1 MLRVKDLG
9 QKELEVLVNYVRG
22 LRNYGL
28 SYSEIVERVYM
39 EKGVKISKATVLRWC
54 KEKHEPFNKIKLLD
68 LSPSPALSYILGAYF
83 GDVTIGIGQKY
94 KYRIR
99 LKVVDREFT
108 EAFAKA
114 LKEIGANPRIY
125 EESDGRRNRF
135 VTEATSKGLYQFL
148 NKPDEELF
156 EVAKEY
162 PIEFLRGF
170 FDSEGSFNFSTTQ
183 GRGFLSAS
191 NYNKKVLE
199 FSQKSLENLGISSK
213 IVLTKRKGTKVK
225 IWGKE
230 YQYSSDLYE
239 IRIYRKDS
247 LSRFYKMIGFTI
259 RRKQQLL
266 GQYLGYV

>member
-114 LKEIGANPRIY
+114 LKEIGANPRVGY
-125 EESDGRRNRF
+125 ENDSTRVGRWY
-135 VTEATSKGLYQFL
+135 VE
-148 NKPDEELF
+148 
-156 EVAKEY
+156 
-162 PIEFLRGF
+162 
-170 FDSEGSFNFSTTQ
+170 STT
-183 GRGFLSAS
+183 
-191 NYNKKVLE
+191 
-199 FSQKSLENLGISSK
+199 KSLYMFLK
-213 IVLTKRKGTKVK
+213 
-225 IWGKE
+225 
-230 YQYSSDLYE
+230 
-239 IRIYRKDS
+239 
-247 LSRFYKMIGFTI
+247 
-259 RRKQQLL
+259 
-266 GQYLGYV
+266 